1 MSKNQW
7 KYQTTEPDQQRLW
20 RLELIRCQVWYE
32 YLIFLKEKQNTI
44 KSTTKEKS
52 LPKITN

>member
-20 RLELIRCQVWYE
+20 RLELIRRQMWYE